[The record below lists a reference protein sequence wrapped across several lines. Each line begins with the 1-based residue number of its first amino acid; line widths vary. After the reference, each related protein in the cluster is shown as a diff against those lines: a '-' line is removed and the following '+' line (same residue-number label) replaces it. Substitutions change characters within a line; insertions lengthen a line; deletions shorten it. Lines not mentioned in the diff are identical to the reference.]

1 MKRIV
6 ICILLILLVIVP
18 LFSGCD
24 GRGGENSDDR
34 FVTVHVKAGF
44 NGGEAVIADK
54 ATGVMYL
61 FEKFGYGGG
70 LSVMYNPD
78 GTVMTYEQFTQD

>member
-1 MKRIV
+1 MLLA
-6 ICILLILLVIVP
+6 LLIIVP
-18 LFSGCD
+18 LFSGCN
-24 GRGGENSDDR
+24 GGGGEKPDDR

-54 ATGVMYL
+54 TTGVMYL

-70 LSVMYNPD
+70 LSVMYNSD